1 MTDATAL
8 LFGITLGLRHATD
21 ADHLVVV
28 TALVQREPGV
38 SRAVRVAALWAVGHT
53 LTFLGL
59 GLLIVL
65 GGLQLPAGFERAAE
79 VLVAAML
86 IGLGVVHLARGC
98 APDRLRRVTFSGAP
112 HDAPAVSSS
121 EPAGEPRDASGSL
134 LYRARP
140 ALIGLV
146 HGLAGSAGVALLAAT
161 TLPSTG
167 LAAAYL
173 GLVAAGTMLG
183 MVVLT
188 LILARPLGWTV
199 RRQGRLRQIVVVSAA
214 LLSVWLGA
222 SVLLETG

>member
-59 GLLIVL
+59 GLLIVV

-98 APDRLRRVTFSGAP
+98 APERLQRVTYQGGVV
-112 HDAPAVSSS
+112 HDAPPLSSAAPAV
-121 EPAGEPRDASGSL
+121 ETRDAASRGL
-134 LYRARP
+134 LFRARP

-161 TLPSTG
+161 TLPSTA

-173 GLVAAGTMLG
+173 ALVAAGTMFG
-183 MVVLT
+183 MLALT
-188 LILARPLGWTV
+188 VIMARPLGWTV
-199 RRQGRLRQIVVVSAA
+199 RRQGRLRQVVVVGAS

-222 SVLLETG
+222 SALL